1 MFLLCDMSFDRL
13 SWCSGEFILHVLFLY
28 RYYYQRG
35 ILAKVEGQRLAYQF
49 KDMPKNIR
57 VIDDHEEAEEVEDS
71 ETVVSGQN
79 LARQQGQ
86 ATLGATSLTTSQP
99 QQTYVTVIPSNT
111 TTRSD
116 KHVLI

>member
-1 MFLLCDMSFDRL
+1 
-13 SWCSGEFILHVLFLY
+13 
-28 RYYYQRG
+28 
-35 ILAKVEGQRLAYQF
+35 
-49 KDMPKNIR
+49 MPKNIR

-86 ATLGATSLTTSQP
+86 ATLGTTSLATTQP

-116 KHVLI
+116 KQVLI

>member
-1 MFLLCDMSFDRL
+1 MC
-13 SWCSGEFILHVLFLY
+13 

-57 VIDDHEEAEEVEDS
+57 VIDDEEEREEVEDS
-71 ETVVSGQN
+71 ESLVSGQH
-79 LARQQGQ
+79 LPHQQGL
-86 ATLGATSLTTSQP
+86 TGLGTNSPAASQS

-111 TTRSD
+111 ASRSVFTTV
-116 KHVLI
+116 KGTL